1 MYEGVTEYFAS
12 LFQIDQELV
21 SKEEFYSKM
30 MGKIQTAAGLDDTMS
45 FTVMSENIL
54 DEPYASNYYNVYQK
68 GALIGMCVDILM
80 REASNGNRGIL
91 SLMKELSNKYGKNK
105 PFEDD
110 KLINE
115 IVSMT
120 YPSLGEFFST
130 HVIGTTPID
139 YKKFFNKVGV
149 EIVEGIVETNFIQNA
164 GALIVG
170 ANREK
175 GFIHFNDLVKENS
188 FWNENGVLPND
199 IIRSIDGTEVS
210 LLNANHIFG
219 QVFSWQPGKEV
230 NVILEREGQEIV
242 INTTLTQSFTM
253 GKSLKEKEN
262 ATEAQQVLRKAWL
275 KG

>member
-1 MYEGVTEYFAS
+1 
-12 LFQIDQELV
+12 
-21 SKEEFYSKM
+21 
-30 MGKIQTAAGLDDTMS
+30 MS

-262 ATEAQQVLRKAWL
+262 ATEAQRVLRKAWL